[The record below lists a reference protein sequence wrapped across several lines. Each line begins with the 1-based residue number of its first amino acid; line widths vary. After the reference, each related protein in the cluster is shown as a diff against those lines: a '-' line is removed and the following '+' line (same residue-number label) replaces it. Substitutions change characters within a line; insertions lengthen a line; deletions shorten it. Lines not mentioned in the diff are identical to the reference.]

1 MKSLEY
7 LDAGASTAS
16 LLMKKLDYSKLFSKY
31 YGQDFRL
38 DYSNKYKL
46 ENNNVIPILIAQKAK
61 IVDKILFDFYEIKS

>member
-1 MKSLEY
+1 
-7 LDAGASTAS
+7 
-16 LLMKKLDYSKLFSKY
+16 MKKLDYSKLFSKY

-46 ENNNVIPILIAQKAK
+46 ENNNLITILIAQKAK